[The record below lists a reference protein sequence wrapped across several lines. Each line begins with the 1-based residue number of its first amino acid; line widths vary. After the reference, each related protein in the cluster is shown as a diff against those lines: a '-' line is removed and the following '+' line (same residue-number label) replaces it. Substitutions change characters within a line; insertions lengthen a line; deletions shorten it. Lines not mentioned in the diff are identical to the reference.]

1 MNEDIY
7 ILMPYIASTVHSM
20 QINVLMLFRLIL
32 IALVNAILTQSIDSN
47 KHVNK
52 IENNHLGVIN

>member
-1 MNEDIY
+1 
-7 ILMPYIASTVHSM
+7 MPYIASTVHSM